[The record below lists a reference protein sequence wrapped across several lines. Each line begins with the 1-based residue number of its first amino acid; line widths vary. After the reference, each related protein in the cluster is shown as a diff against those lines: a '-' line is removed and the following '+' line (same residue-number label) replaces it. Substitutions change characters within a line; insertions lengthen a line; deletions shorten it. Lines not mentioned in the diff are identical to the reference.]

1 MFNFQHQTKGKK
13 MKIKP
18 NVIALISLI
27 LCISCEDNKNETEDV
42 LPSCEVTISSA
53 DQGLVSILTC
63 DVTDTLTD
71 QSLYLNFVNGDED
84 TLDWHLSYRNIP
96 VGGGYYMPSIS
107 MNSYI
112 AVDSVTQF
120 SDITSSPSPD
130 AFVVSTM
137 DIEYGGTHAALTYN
151 MGTHTVSTSGLTYF
165 AYLPM
170 DNHRVFKI
178 HFIEYS
184 SGVLSFEY
192 KEL

>member
-1 MFNFQHQTKGKK
+1 

-27 LCISCEDNKNETEDV
+27 LCISCEDKKNETEDV
-42 LPSCEVTISSA
+42 LPSCEVTISSD

-84 TLDWHLSYRNIP
+84 TLDWHLSYRNIS

-107 MNSYI
+107 MNSLI

-120 SDITSSPSPD
+120 SDITSS
-130 AFVVSTM
+130 
-137 DIEYGGTHAALTYN
+137 YG
-151 MGTHTVSTSGLTYF
+151 S
-165 AYLPM
+165 
-170 DNHRVFKI
+170 
-178 HFIEYS
+178 
-184 SGVLSFEY
+184 
-192 KEL
+192 